1 MKRAAIYCRVSTSIQ
16 AQEGD
21 SIPAQLSALRTYIDN
36 RSDMVCAGEYIDDG
50 VSGTIDAR
58 DELQKLLC
66 DVRAGKVDIIL
77 VTKLDRLYR
86 SIRHYLNMMDTLD
99 KYGVGWVAIW
109 EPIYDTT
116 TPQGRLIVN
125 QMMSIAQ
132 FEAENTGQRVR
143 QVFAYKIRKGEVTT
157 GAHPIGFDIVGKR
170 LVPNSDA
177 GMVLDLFRHYNRNNN
192 LNELVRYAFSE
203 YGLVRTDVAL
213 KGMLRNTLYIGRKRD
228 NDHFCEPIVPL
239 ELWEGVQRKLR
250 TNIKCSRKHDYIFSG
265 MVYCKECGR
274 AYSAIWTKGYAR
286 YRCQKHFRPAGACI
300 NSVTLAESV
309 IERYLLENV
318 EELLEERELEY
329 KHMQKRQ
336 KNEKQR
342 VNSLLRKRERL
353 KELFLNEMITLDEYK
368 ADREKLDAEIEACGT
383 VTEAPP
389 LAPIELPK
397 SFDNLYETFSVQ
409 EKRYMWQAVIKE
421 IWIGR
426 DREIEVVFL

>member
-1 MKRAAIYCRVSTSIQ
+1 MKRAAIYCRVSTDRQ

-21 SIPAQLSALRTYIDN
+21 SISAQLSALRKYIAD
-36 RSDMVCAGEYIDDG
+36 RPDVVSAGEYIDDG
-50 VSGTIDAR
+50 VSGTRDDR

-86 SIRHYLNMMDTLD
+86 SIRHYLNMMETLD
-99 KYGVGWVAIW
+99 KYGVGWLAVW

-132 FEAENTGQRVR
+132 FEAENTGQRVK
-143 QVFAYKIRKGEVTT
+143 QVFQYKIQKGEVTT
-157 GAHPIGFDIVGKR
+157 GAHPVGFDIVGKR

-177 GMVLDLFRHYNRNNN
+177 GMVLDLFRHYNRHNN

-213 KGMLRNTLYIGRKRD
+213 KSMLRNTLYIGRKRD

-239 ELWEGVQRKLR
+239 ELWESVQRKLR

-274 AYSAIWTKGYAR
+274 SYSAIWTKGYAR
-286 YRCQKHFRPAGACI
+286 YRCQKHFRPAGGCI

-329 KHMQKRQ
+329 KREQKKQ
-336 KNEKQR
+336 KSATQK
-342 VNSLLRKRERL
+342 VNNLLRKRERL
-353 KELFLNEMITLDEYK
+353 KELYVNELITLDEYK

-397 SFDNLYETFSVQ
+397 RFEELYETFSAQ